1 VEGLVARGHE
11 VRIFVPPTAEESYL
25 PLSEYGELEVVPLAD
40 KSGRRSAFGAA
51 EALFAGPHRFV
62 TAMKAHA
69 DEVGKRMRQCG
80 CEVVFCGGCR
90 QFFAP
95 MIARFARLPSVLYLQ
110 EPNRPLYEAMP
121 VPLWL
126 RGPASLRTARVFA
139 RTERLNVYAF
149 DRVLCN
155 SRFSRESLLRAYGLE
170 AEVAYLGVD
179 TDRFVLHRWPRESY
193 VVGLGALVPA
203 KRPDWC
209 IRVLGRM
216 PDPKPPLL
224 WVGNVADDAY
234 LELLLGLAKK
244 QGVDFQWKLMV
255 SDEELV
261 AILNRASAMLYAP
274 RLEPFGLAPLEANAC
289 GVPVVGIAEGGVRET
304 IRHGANGLLADDE
317 ESAARALAQVLSE
330 GEVWSER
337 CRQEVLDRWTIDRSV
352 DAVEKAIFM
361 VLRGAA
367 NG

>member
-1 VEGLVARGHE
+1 MARGHE
-11 VRIFVPPTAEESYL
+11 VRIFVPPTAEETYL
-25 PLSEYGELEVVPLAD
+25 PLAEYGELEVVPLAD
-40 KSGRRSAFGAA
+40 KSGRRSAFGMA
-51 EALFAGPHRFV
+51 EAVFAGPHRFV

-69 DEVGKRMRQCG
+69 DEVGKRMRQAG

-126 RGPASLRTARVFA
+126 RGPAALRTARVFG
-139 RTERLNVYAF
+139 RTERLNAYAF
-149 DRVLCN
+149 DHVLCN

-179 TDRFVLHRWPRESY
+179 TDRFVDHEWPREPY

-234 LELLLGLAKK
+234 LQMLLALAKD
-244 QGVDFQWKLMV
+244 QGVSFDLKVMV

-261 AILNRASAMLYAP
+261 SILNRASAMLYAP

-317 ESAARALAQVLSE
+317 SSAALALAQVLAE
-330 GEVWSER
+330 GDSWRKR
-337 CRQEVLDRWTIDRSV
+337 CRQEVLDRWTIGRSV
-352 DAVEKAIFM
+352 DVVERAI
-361 VLRGAA
+361 LRTAEKPPSG
-367 NG
+367 

>member
-1 VEGLVARGHE
+1 LVAHGHE
-11 VRIFVPPTAEESYL
+11 VRVFVPPTAEEEYL
-25 PLSEYGELEVVPLAD
+25 PLSRYGEVEVVPLAD
-40 KSGRRSAFGAA
+40 KSARRSAFGMA
-51 EALFAGPHRFV
+51 EAVLAGPQRFV

-69 DEVGKRMRQCG
+69 DEVGKRMRQSG

-95 MIARFARLPSVLYLQ
+95 MIARFARIPSVLYLQ

-126 RGPASLRTARVFA
+126 RGPAALRTARVFA
-139 RTERLNVYAF
+139 RTERLNAYAF
-149 DRVLCN
+149 DHVLCN

-179 TDRFVLHRWPRESY
+179 TERFVDHGWPREPY

-209 IRVLGRM
+209 IRVLGSLS
-216 PDPKPPLL
+216 DPKPPLL

-234 LELLLGLAKK
+234 LQLLLGLAKEA
-244 QGVDFQWKLMV
+244 GVSFDLKVMV

-304 IRHGANGLLADDE
+304 VRHGTNGLLADDE
-317 ESAARALAQVLSE
+317 SSAASALAQVLAE
-330 GEVWSER
+330 GDQWRARS
-337 CRQEVLDRWTIDRSV
+337 RQEVLDRWTIGRSV
-352 DAVEKAIFM
+352 EAVEQAL
-361 VLRGAA
+361 LRAA
-367 NG
+367 QIARSG